1 MSAEEQ
7 NIKNKEEENNNQPEE
22 EEKDEPLDPE
32 IQNQMKNLTID
43 KSVFSNQT
51 KNNNKKDKKKI
62 NQIKKIKVKIF

>member
-32 IQNQMKNLTID
+32 IQNQMKRRTIH
-43 KSVFSNQT
+43 
-51 KNNNKKDKKKI
+51 
-62 NQIKKIKVKIF
+62 